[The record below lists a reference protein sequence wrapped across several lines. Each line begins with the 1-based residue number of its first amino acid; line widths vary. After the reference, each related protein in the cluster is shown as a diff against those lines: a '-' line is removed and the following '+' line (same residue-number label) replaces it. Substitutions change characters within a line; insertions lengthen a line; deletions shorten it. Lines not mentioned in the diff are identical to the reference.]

1 METPS
6 FNEDH
11 ISQIPELQIL
21 KVVETRILLIKYI
34 TVKLNKQKKGVEQVL
49 LT

>member
-6 FNEDH
+6 FKEDH